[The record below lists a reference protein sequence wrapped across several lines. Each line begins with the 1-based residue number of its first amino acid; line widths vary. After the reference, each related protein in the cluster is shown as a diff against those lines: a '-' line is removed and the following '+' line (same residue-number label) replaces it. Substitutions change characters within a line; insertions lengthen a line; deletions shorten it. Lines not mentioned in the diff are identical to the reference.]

1 MGGRINMVTTLFPL
15 AVFLLVIGVPVFLAI
30 LIPSFIV
37 LSQAFPQMDADILL
51 QQMVGGINSFS
62 ILSIPFFIFAA
73 DIISK
78 GQIGKRLVN
87 LTNTLIGHVTGGLA
101 IATVIT
107 CLFFGA
113 ISGAGS
119 AAVVAIGGLVYP
131 ILVEKGYKKN
141 FVIGLIL
148 ASSSL
153 AMLIP
158 PSIAMILYSTV
169 APQASVRDLF
179 AGGIIVGVFASL
191 GFIIYSYIY
200 ALRNKIPKEKFG
212 GFKNIGKAFIE
223 AGWSLGLPFVILTGI
238 YMGFTTIT
246 EAAALAVAYA
256 IFVEMVIYKGINLK
270 ELWEVAA
277 KSGLVI
283 TMLLVLIAAG
293 KAISYVMTIA
303 GLPAMI
309 NDLFGDYS
317 TGMVLLII
325 TILFLLAGMFIDP
338 NSAIII
344 LVPLITPVA
353 FALGIDPIHLG
364 LIITLNLTIGMITPP
379 FGLNIFIAQ
388 GTFKVSYTQI
398 IPGLMPFILISL
410 AVLLLVTYIPD
421 LIMWFP
427 SLLR

>member
-1 MGGRINMVTTLFPL
+1 MVATLFPL
-15 AVFLLVIGVPVFLAI
+15 AVVFLMIGVPVFLAI
-30 LIPSFIV
+30 LIPSFLV
-37 LSQAFPQMDADILL
+37 LNQYYPNMEADILL

-62 ILSIPFFIFAA
+62 ILSIPFFILAA

-87 LTNTLIGHVTGGLA
+87 LANTLVGHITGGLA

-119 AAVVAIGGLVYP
+119 AAVVAIGTLVFP
-131 ILVEKGYKKN
+131 ILVEKGYKRS
-141 FVIGLIL
+141 FVIGLVL

-169 APQASVRDLF
+169 APQASVQDLF
-179 AGGIIVGVFASL
+179 SGGVILGIITGLSFM
-191 GFIIYSYIY
+191 IYCYVY
-200 ALRNKIPKEKFG
+200 AVKKKIPKEKFVG
-212 GFKNIGKAFIE
+212 IKNIGKAFLE
-223 AGWSLGLPFVILTGI
+223 AGWSLGLPVVILSGI
-238 YMGFTTIT
+238 YLGLTTIT
-246 EAAALAVAYA
+246 EAAAIAVAYA
-256 IFVEMVIYKGINLK
+256 IFVEMVVYKGIK
-270 ELWEVAA
+270 FKDLWEVTS

-303 GLPAMI
+303 GLPAII
-309 NDLFGDYS
+309 NNLLGDYS
-317 TGMVLLII
+317 TFVILLLVTII
-325 TILFLLAGMFIDP
+325 FLIAGMFIDP
-338 NSAIII
+338 NSAVII

-353 FALGIDPIHLG
+353 FALGIDPVHLG
-364 LIITLNLTIGMITPP
+364 LIITMNLTIGMITPP

-388 GTFKVSYTQI
+388 GTFK
-398 IPGLMPFILISL
+398 IPYAEIVPALVPFIIISIG
-410 AVLLLVTYIPD
+410 VLLLVTYVPD

-427 SLLR
+427 EVLK

>member
-1 MGGRINMVTTLFPL
+1 MLFPL
-15 AVFLLVIGVPVFLAI
+15 AVMFLIIGIPVFLAI

-37 LSQAFPQMDADILL
+37 LNQQFPNMNADILV
-51 QQMVGGINSFS
+51 QQMISGINSFS
-62 ILSIPFFIFAA
+62 ILAIPFFIFAA
-73 DIISK
+73 DIISN

-87 LTNTLIGHVTGGLA
+87 LANTLVGHFTGGLA
-101 IATVIT
+101 IATIIT

-119 AAVVAIGGLVYP
+119 AAVVAIGGIVYP
-131 ILVEKGYKKN
+131 VLVEKGYKPN

-169 APQASVRDLF
+169 APSASVRDLF
-179 AGGIIVGVFASL
+179 AGGLILGILTGVAFM
-191 GFIIYSYIY
+191 IYSYIY
-200 ALRNKIPKEKFG
+200 AVRNKIPRQKFV
-212 GFKNIGKAFIE
+212 GFRALGKVTLD
-223 AGWSLGLPFVILTGI
+223 AGWSLGLPIVILSGI
-238 YMGFTTIT
+238 YMGLTTVT

-256 IFVEMVIYKGINLK
+256 VFVEAVIYRGLK
-270 ELWEVAA
+270 LRQLGEIAA

-283 TMLLVLIAAG
+283 TMLLVLISAG

-303 GLPAMI
+303 GLPQLI
-309 NDLFGDYS
+309 SEIFGDYS
-317 TGMVLLII
+317 FVIVLALI
-325 TILFLLAGMFIDP
+325 TIVFLIVGMFIDP

-344 LVPLITPVA
+344 MVPLITPIA
-353 FALGIDPIHLG
+353 FSFGIDPVHLG
-364 LIITLNLTIGMITPP
+364 LIITLNLVIGMITPP

-388 GTFKVSYTQI
+388 GAFKVSYEKI
-398 IPGLMPFILISL
+398 LPGLMPFIIISI
-410 AVLLLVTYIPD
+410 AVLLLVTYVPD

-427 SLLR
+427 EILRYSFK